1 MCCIAKAKRLGVAKI
16 HAFATMTGVLSM
28 WRITM
33 IMGRRYSVVILWL
46 GLLLSGLGVSGPAAI
61 AQEAG
66 SPKKP
71 VRLVFAT
78 ELAPLS
84 FEEKGDVRGVFID
97 IAREAIEH
105 RLGQPLELQIY
116 PWERAQQMVRHGDA
130 DGFITIAT
138 KARQEYANCGR
149 IPVLRAPLHPLV
161 RIDNPRRDAI
171 AAATDLAG
179 LKPFEIVSYLGN
191 GWAKQNLNG
200 FNVYYASDF
209 QTSLRGVA
217 LGRGDLAFA
226 TNTAG
231 AYYLREYD
239 LGDRLV
245 MLPLVVDTFDYV
257 LCLGKQSPQLGML
270 ADFDRVLE
278 VMRGEGAYK
287 PILERYGMHAD
298 ALY

>member
-1 MCCIAKAKRLGVAKI
+1 
-16 HAFATMTGVLSM
+16 
-28 WRITM
+28 M
-33 IMGRRYSVVILWL
+33 IMGRRYSVVILLL
-46 GLLLSGLGVSGPAAI
+46 GLLFPGLVASGPAAM
-61 AQEAG
+61 AQQAG
-66 SPKKP
+66 NPPKP
-71 VRLVFAT
+71 VRLVFAA

-84 FEEKGDVRGVFID
+84 FEEKGDVHGIFID

-105 RLGQPLELQIY
+105 RLARPLQLQIY

-138 KARQEYANCGR
+138 KARREYADCGR

-161 RIDNPRRDAI
+161 RVDNPRKEAI
-171 AAATDLAG
+171 AAATNLAG
-179 LKPFEIVSYLGN
+179 LKSFEIVSYLGN
-191 GWAKQNLNG
+191 GWAKQNLDG

-209 QTSLRGVA
+209 QSSLRGLA

-239 LGDRLV
+239 LADRLV
-245 MLPLVVDTFDYV
+245 MLPLVIDTFEYV
-257 LCLGKQSPQLGML
+257 LCLGKQSPSVALL
-270 ADFDRVLE
+270 PDFDRVLE

-298 ALY
+298 VLY